1 MDNSRKK
8 VVSRAENEDEGTW
21 MWVNFAHESRLIID
35 FILGPKKQYV
45 ADGIDRSYR

>member
-1 MDNSRKK
+1 VAKK
-8 VVSRAENEDEGTW
+8 AAPRTENEDEGTW
-21 MWVNFAHESRLIID
+21 TWVSIAPEFRLIID